1 MVTNL
6 ASLGHCDNV
15 KAADAV
21 ARDALQPVPCRRR
34 HDGVLRIVILD
45 FAPLS
50 IASFRASR
58 EHFCST
64 PITDHF
70 DTDQLFRVLTCAIA
84 CRAKAPAN

>member
-21 ARDALQPVPCRRR
+21 ARDALQPAPCRRR

-50 IASFRASR
+50 IASFRASS
-58 EHFCST
+58 EHLLHPNKRT
-64 PITDHF
+64 T
-70 DTDQLFRVLTCAIA
+70 LTLI
-84 CRAKAPAN
+84 NSSES